1 LSRLE
6 RTFQWTGGAVFVSA
20 LAVCAY
26 TFLIVWSRTLAFNG
40 RAIPI
45 DGILFTIF
53 AVHHSVFAREPV
65 KRRLTALVPEQ
76 LLRSVYVWLASL
88 LFITVFAAWQP
99 VGGEVYH
106 VHGWRALIH
115 ASIQLGGVIVIA
127 GAVRTIDALELAG
140 IRPHSYRQSLQIVGP
155 YRWVRHPLYFGW
167 LLAIFGAAHMTGDRL
182 IFAAISAFYLVIAV
196 PFEERSLIASFG
208 EDYMRYQRQVRWRM
222 VPFVY

>member
-1 LSRLE
+1 MSRLE

-20 LAVCAY
+20 LGVCAY

-53 AVHHSVFAREPV
+53 AVHHSVLAREGA
-65 KRRLTALVPEQ
+65 KQWLTHLVPERV
-76 LLRSVYVWLASL
+76 LRSVYVWVASL
-88 LFITVFAAWQP
+88 LLIAVCRAWQP
-99 VGGEVYH
+99 VGGELYAVK
-106 VHGWRALIH
+106 GWRAILH
-115 ASIQLGGVIVIA
+115 GGIQFAGLLVIA
-127 GAVRTIDALELAG
+127 GAVRTINPLELAG
-140 IRPHSYRQSLQIVGP
+140 IGPHAVEQSLQIVGP
-155 YRWVRHPLYFGW
+155 YRWIRHPLYFGW
-167 LLAIFGAAHMTGDRL
+167 LLATCGAAHMTGDRL

-208 EDYMRYQRQVRWRM
+208 EDYTRYQRQVRWRM